1 VRPSGRHG
9 AAALAAALV
18 LAASAAAGAGQPRA
32 GRRPPNV
39 LLITID
45 TLRPDA
51 LGWIGHT
58 NDTPTIDALAAR
70 AFRFPRAVTPVPL
83 TLPAHTSIMTGL
95 VPRRHGVR
103 DNGQTFGTA
112 PATLAET
119 LRAGGWSTAAFVSG
133 FPLQRLF
140 GLDRGFEHYD
150 DALPEGREGWVERA
164 AVDTTT
170 ATLEWLATASQPWFV
185 WVHYYDPH
193 DPYEPPRAFWGPG
206 ERGAYLGEVR
216 YTDYGIGRLVDG
228 LPKGDG
234 RTTLTVLTADHGEAL
249 GDHSEKR
256 HGYFI
261 YDATMTVPL
270 LLSEEGLIPP
280 GESSAPANLVDIAP
294 TVLELVGLPP
304 LDGIDGVSL
313 VRHLR
318 DEHAPLPPAYLETR
332 LPWIFFGWSPLRA
345 IRERDWKLIEA
356 PRPELYDLTSD
367 PAEQRNLIE
376 QRPDQARR
384 LRALL
389 DDVEHMAPTES
400 LRVTDD
406 EALARLRAIGYVGAG
421 GGDDDVPPVLADP
434 KDRIE
439 LRDRLQEG
447 ELLLEAGR
455 HAEAVQRFDEVLA
468 VEPNNRYAV
477 LRSGIALLKS
487 GRIEQAIPRLERST
501 ALDPDR
507 AEAHYALA
515 DALMRNGQWD
525 RAATHWREVARLQPR
540 RAEAWFNLGVAASAS
555 GDPAEALTAYRCAF
569 AIEPD
574 NQEMLAALS
583 HAEAAAGDDEVA
595 ITHLDRLRQ
604 LVGDDDFVESALLG
618 LLLVRQNRSEE
629 ASRWLRA
636 ADPGEPRF
644 AEARLELA
652 RMEAVAGRTASA
664 RAALDEALAADPALR
679 TAVVADPVL
688 GPLLAAPR

>member
-1 VRPSGRHG
+1 LVLTP
-9 AAALAAALV
+9 AAAV
-18 LAASAAAGAGQPRA
+18 GVDRQPV

-103 DNGQTFGTA
+103 DNGQTFGTG
-112 PATLAET
+112 PTTLAET

-150 DALPEGREGWVERA
+150 DALPKGREGWIERA
-164 AVDTTT
+164 AADTTT
-170 ATLEWLATASQPWFV
+170 AALEWLATASQPWFV

-216 YTDYGIGRLVDG
+216 YTDYGIERLVAG
-228 LPKGDG
+228 LPGGDG
-234 RTTLTVLTADHGEAL
+234 RSTLTVLTADHGEAL

-270 LLSEEGLIPP
+270 LLIDEGLISP
-280 GESSAPANLVDIAP
+280 GESSAPANLLDVAP
-294 TVLELVGLPP
+294 TILDLVGLTP

-356 PRPELYDLTSD
+356 PRPELYDLASD

-389 DDVEHMAPTES
+389 DEVEQRPAIGSSGLADE
-400 LRVTDD
+400 
-406 EALARLRAIGYVGAG
+406 EALAGLRALGYVGAG
-421 GGDDDVPPVLADP
+421 GGDDEVPPGLTDP

-455 HAEAVQRFDEVLA
+455 HVEAVQRFDEVLA
-468 VEPNNRYAV
+468 VEPDNRYAV

-515 DALMRNGQWD
+515 DALMRSGQSG

-555 GDPAEALTAYRCAF
+555 GDPAEALTAYRSAV
-569 AIEPD
+569 AIEPV
-574 NQEMLAALS
+574 NQEMLAALA
-583 HAEAAAGDDEVA
+583 HAEAASGDDAIA
-595 ITHLDRLRQ
+595 ITHFDRLRR
-604 LVGDDDFVESALLG
+604 LVGDDDFGEAALLG
-618 LLLVRQNRSEE
+618 LLYARAGRPGE
-629 ASRWLRA
+629 ARPWLQRA
-636 ADPGEPRF
+636 APGQPHF

-652 RMEAVAGRTASA
+652 RIEAADGRVASA
-664 RAALDEALAADPALR
+664 RSALDEALAAQPDLRSRIDSDPDLA
-679 TAVVADPVL
+679 
-688 GPLLAAPR
+688 PLLTGPR